1 MNTHVRVAAA
11 AVALSGLMTAALV
24 AGPADAKPKHH
35 KPKHHRPK
43 AAKPFSLTWN
53 AAATTTATKLGQQ
66 IAFPSTTFTATIRPK
81 KRTLSGPL
89 VLPPATTSVKLGK
102 LDLVKITMQV
112 AEPSK
117 VTGTIEVDG
126 PVWTIDAKQSYRV
139 LITKVTGPAGLVNLV
154 KPGAAPRG
162 PPRRCPGTVDFT
174 KVGHAGRA
182 GRLHDEREL
191 PDPGV
196 HRAAALL
203 MDALLSSLVSG
214 PGNPLSVHFTS

>member
-11 AVALSGLMTAALV
+11 AVALSGLMSAMLV
-24 AGPADAKPKHH
+24 AGPAEAKPKHH
-35 KPKHHRPK
+35 KPKHHQPK

-66 IAFPSTTFTATIRPK
+66 IDFPATTFTAKIRPK

-89 VLPPATTSVKLGK
+89 VLPPATTSIKLGQ

-117 VTGTIEVDG
+117 VTGKINVDG
-126 PVWTIDAKQSYRV
+126 TVWTIDAQQSYRV

-154 KPGAAPRG
+154 KPGCGTARTTAALS
-162 PPRRCPGTVDFT
+162 GTVDFA
-174 KVGHAGRA
+174 KVGA
-182 GRLHDEREL
+182 
-191 PDPGV
+191 PGGPGDYTMSGSYPIPEFSGCG
-196 HRAAALL
+196 LL
-203 MDALLSSLVSG
+203 MDGLLSSLVSG
-214 PGNPLSVHFTS
+214 PDNPLSVHFTS

>member
-11 AVALSGLMTAALV
+11 AVALSGLMSAVLV

-35 KPKHHRPK
+35 KPKHHQPK

-66 IAFPSTTFTATIRPK
+66 IDFPATTFTATIRPK

-89 VLPPATTSVKLGK
+89 VLPPATTAIKLGQ

-112 AEPSK
+112 AEPSQ
-117 VTGTIEVDG
+117 VTGKIKVDG
-126 PVWTIDAKQSYRV
+126 PVWTIDAQQSYRV

-154 KPGAAPRG
+154 KPGCGTARTTATLS
-162 PPRRCPGTVDFT
+162 GTVDFA
-174 KVGHAGRA
+174 KVGA
-182 GRLHDEREL
+182 
-191 PDPGV
+191 PGGPGDYTMSGSYPIPEFTGCG
-196 HRAAALL
+196 LL
-203 MDALLSSLVSG
+203 MDGLLSSLVAG